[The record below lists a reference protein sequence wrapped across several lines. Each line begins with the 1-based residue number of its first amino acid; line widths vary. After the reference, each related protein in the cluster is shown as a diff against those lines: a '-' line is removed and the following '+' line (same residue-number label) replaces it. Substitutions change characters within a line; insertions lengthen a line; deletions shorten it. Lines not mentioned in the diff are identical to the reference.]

1 MMMLNGCYLY
11 IYMKII
17 LKKNIIDVR
26 LKHFGYILGLRK
38 IDVNLNITIM
48 LNLNILK
55 KDIKF
60 KHFQC

>member
-1 MMMLNGCYLY
+1 
-11 IYMKII
+11 MKII